1 MSRPSPGALQTLRQR
16 APEIVSPS
24 VSYDIDLGV
33 LTVDGDAVHAV
44 RLLVKVLAPGD
55 NEVCATPDVTNSGF
69 RVCR

>member
-1 MSRPSPGALQTLRQR
+1 MRQR

-44 RLLVKVLAPGD
+44 RLLVKMLAPDD

>member
-1 MSRPSPGALQTLRQR
+1 M
-16 APEIVSPS
+16 SPS